1 MPDGGKMRPAQPPG
15 TQRGAGQG
23 RPAAVQQALA
33 RTLLALCGVYGAVF
47 GLAQG
52 FALEMDVRRVAA
64 FCAGVLWQCACLF
77 PRVCALCAVA
87 CRRAACG

>member
-1 MPDGGKMRPAQPPG
+1 MPDGRKMRPAQPPG

-47 GLAQG
+47 GLAPG
-52 FALEMDVRRVAA
+52 LS
-64 FCAGVLWQCACLF
+64 LIHI
-77 PRVCALCAVA
+77 
-87 CRRAACG
+87 

>member
-1 MPDGGKMRPAQPPG
+1 MPDGRKMRPAQPPG

-64 FCAGVLWQCACLF
+64 FCAG
-77 PRVCALCAVA
+77 AVA
-87 CRRAACG
+87 E